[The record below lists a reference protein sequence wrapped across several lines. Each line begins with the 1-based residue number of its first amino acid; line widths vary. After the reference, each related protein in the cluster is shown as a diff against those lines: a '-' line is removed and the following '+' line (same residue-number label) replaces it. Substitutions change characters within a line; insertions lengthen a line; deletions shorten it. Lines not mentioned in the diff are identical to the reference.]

1 MSAAVAAATKNAAKN
16 ECAAEQFAEGWECE
30 RCALAWDDGDRP
42 PPCLALTFTR
52 MRLAAIEE
60 SERIESSQRALV
72 ADTPTSPPLRKHRY
86 QPQLKRAM
94 ELRAVARL
102 IDRVTGDR
110 GILDR
115 LKGDAHKTERAA

>member
-60 SERIESSQRALV
+60 SNASNPPSARWSRTRRRRRRFASIAISRSSSGRW
-72 ADTPTSPPLRKHRY
+72 SY
-86 QPQLKRAM
+86 
-94 ELRAVARL
+94 ARS
-102 IDRVTGDR
+102 RV
-110 GILDR
+110 
-115 LKGDAHKTERAA
+115 